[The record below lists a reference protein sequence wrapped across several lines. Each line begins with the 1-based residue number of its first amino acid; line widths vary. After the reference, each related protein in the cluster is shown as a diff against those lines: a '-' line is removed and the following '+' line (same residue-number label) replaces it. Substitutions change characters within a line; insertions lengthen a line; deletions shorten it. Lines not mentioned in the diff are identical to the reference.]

1 MFFFSYARYTPK
13 YNVISDVL
21 LGVLNTDRITRV
33 VGLLVTGWTFLKKS
47 ASSFCQAP
55 QSGACEL
62 TCTLIDM
69 LFERKHGA
77 NKMLQQRFEIRRTF
91 GAASEIREYTRS
103 CIYFCFFFS
112 SGNFFIGADSF
123 LRKWGKNYVKKIP

>member
-1 MFFFSYARYTPK
+1 MWVR
-13 YNVISDVL
+13 
-21 LGVLNTDRITRV
+21 VLNTDRITRG

-47 ASSFCQAP
+47 ASSYCQAP

-62 TCTLIDM
+62 TCTLIGM
-69 LFERKHGA
+69 LFERKHVA
-77 NKMLQQRFEIRRTF
+77 NKMLQQRFEIRCTF

-103 CIYFCFFFS
+103 CIYLFFS

-123 LRKWGKNYVKKIP
+123 LRKMGKKSC